1 MGRLIC
7 MTLVLLIVFSLA
19 EQGMLILY
27 RNVAMLRV
35 NAIRRGRHLL
45 REGDGAPSVRL
56 LVQGVPQE
64 AHGILREEN
73 LRRKLPLRR
82 EARALREERNPLS

>member
-1 MGRLIC
+1 

-19 EQGMLILY
+19 EQGMLILHCDVGGY
-27 RNVAMLRV
+27 SMLRV
-35 NAIRRGRHLL
+35 DAIRRGRNLL
-45 REGDGAPSVRL
+45 REGDGAPPVRL

-82 EARALREERNPLS
+82 EAPALRDEGNQMS